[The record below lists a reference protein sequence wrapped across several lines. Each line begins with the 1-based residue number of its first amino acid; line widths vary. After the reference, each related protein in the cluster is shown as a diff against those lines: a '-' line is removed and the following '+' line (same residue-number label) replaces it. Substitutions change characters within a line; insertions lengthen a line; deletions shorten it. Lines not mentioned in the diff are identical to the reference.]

1 MRGEIGKDEIERDA
15 KEVGQGETGRGKWL
29 GKKGYRFD
37 RCPVALGGL
46 EWTDMGPRLAL
57 GRAEAA

>member
-46 EWTDMGPRLAL
+46 EWTDMGHRLAL

>member
-1 MRGEIGKDEIERDA
+1 MQRRSDRA
-15 KEVGQGETGRGKWL
+15 RQVEVKRL

-57 GRAEAA
+57 GGQK